1 MPNLSQRRSTIGPVT
16 VKILHTSDWHV
27 GRRIRGRDRSEE
39 HRAVLA
45 ELIEIAVSNQVDL
58 TVVAG
63 DLFDASSPTALSEEI
78 VWRALL
84 DLAEVSP
91 VVVVAGNHDSAAR
104 LDAVAPLLEMGRV
117 AVVGAPR
124 SPEDGGTVELG
135 EIGVKLALL
144 PFVSQRGIVKAEEI
158 MSSDPDQHAGVFEER
173 LRRII
178 EKLTRDMTTETV
190 NVFVSHLTVYGA
202 LAGGGERQA
211 HIFGYAIPSSLFP
224 GHLSYVALG
233 HLHRQQKMPHSSAVW
248 YSGSPLQLDFGEVAD
263 QKGALLIEASPGLP
277 AKVTAVPLLAGRRLT
292 TIRGT
297 LDEVLARADD
307 VTDAYVKVELVE
319 KARVGLADQ
328 VREAIPDAVE
338 VVLESTDPVRRESEP
353 RQKLKPTE
361 AFHQYLSEK
370 GVEDSRVES
379 LFAELLDEAAR

>member
-1 MPNLSQRRSTIGPVT
+1 MGI
-16 VKILHTSDWHV
+16 KILHTSDWHV

-39 HRAVLA
+39 HRAVLD
-45 ELIEIAVSNQVDL
+45 ELIEIAVSSEVDL

-78 VWRALL
+78 VWRALM

-117 AVVGAPR
+117 TAVGAPR
-124 SPEDGGTVELG
+124 SPNDGGTIEL
-135 EIGVKLALL
+135 EDIGVKLALL
-144 PFVSQRGIVKAEEI
+144 PFVSQRGIVKAEDI
-158 MSSDPDQHAGVFEER
+158 MGSDPDQHAGLFEDR
-173 LRRII
+173 LRRIV
-178 EKLTRDMTTETV
+178 ESLTRDMTAETV
-190 NVFVSHLTVYGA
+190 NVLVSHLTVYGA

-211 HIFGYAIPSSLFP
+211 HIFGYAVPSSLFP

-263 QKGALLIEASPGLP
+263 QKGVLLVEASPGLP
-277 AKVTAVPLLAGRRLT
+277 AKVTAVPLSEGRRLK

-297 LDEVLARADD
+297 LDEVLARSDD
-307 VTDAYVKVELVE
+307 VTDAYVKVVLVE
-319 KARVGLADQ
+319 KARVGLSDE
-328 VREAIPDAVE
+328 VRAAIPEVVE
-338 VVLESTDPVRRESEP
+338 VVLESSEPVRRESES

-361 AFHQYLSEK
+361 AFHRYLTEK
-370 GVEDSRVES
+370 GVEDPLMES
-379 LFAELLDEAAR
+379 LFAELLDEAVI

>member
-1 MPNLSQRRSTIGPVT
+1 MA

-39 HRAVLA
+39 HQAVLG
-45 ELIEIAVSNQVDL
+45 ELVEIAVSSEVDL

-117 AVVGAPR
+117 TVVGTPR
-124 SPEDGGTVELG
+124 SPHDGGTIQLED
-135 EIGVKLALL
+135 IGVKLALL
-144 PFVSQRGIVKAEEI
+144 PFVSQRGIVKTEDI
-158 MSSDPDQHAGVFEER
+158 MGSDPDQHAGLFEDR
-173 LRRII
+173 LRRIV
-178 EKLTRDMTTETV
+178 ESLTGDMTAETV
-190 NVFVSHLTVYGA
+190 NVLVSHLTVYGG

-233 HLHRQQKMPHSSAVW
+233 HLHRQQKMPHSGAVW
-248 YSGSPLQLDFGEVAD
+248 YSGSPLQLDFGEVSD
-263 QKGALLIEASPGLP
+263 QKGVLLVEASPGLP
-277 AKVTAVPLLAGRRLT
+277 AKVTAVPLSEGRRLK

-297 LDEVLARADD
+297 LDEVLAHSDD
-307 VTDAYVKVELVE
+307 VANAYVKVVLVE
-319 KARVGLADQ
+319 KARVGLSDE
-328 VREAIPDAVE
+328 VRAAIPEVVE
-338 VVLESTDPVRRESEP
+338 VVLESTEPVKREPES

-361 AFHQYLSEK
+361 AFHRYLTEK
-370 GVEDSRVES
+370 GVEDPLMES
-379 LFAELLDEAAR
+379 LFAELLDEAVK

>member
-1 MPNLSQRRSTIGPVT
+1 MGI
-16 VKILHTSDWHV
+16 KILHTSDWHV

-39 HRAVLA
+39 HRAVLD
-45 ELIEIAVSNQVDL
+45 ELIEIAVSSEVDL

-78 VWRALL
+78 VWRALM

-117 AVVGAPR
+117 TAVGAPR
-124 SPEDGGTVELG
+124 SPNDGGTIEL
-135 EIGVKLALL
+135 EDIGVKLALL
-144 PFVSQRGIVKAEEI
+144 PFVSQRGIVKAEDI
-158 MSSDPDQHAGVFEER
+158 MGSDPDQHAGLFEDR
-173 LRRII
+173 LRRIV
-178 EKLTRDMTTETV
+178 ESLTRDMTAETV
-190 NVFVSHLTVYGA
+190 NVLVSHLTVYGA

-211 HIFGYAIPSSLFP
+211 HIFGYAVPSSLFP

-263 QKGALLIEASPGLP
+263 QKGVLLVEASPGLP
-277 AKVTAVPLLAGRRLT
+277 AKVTAVPLSEGRRLK

-297 LDEVLARADD
+297 LDEVLARSDD
-307 VTDAYVKVELVE
+307 VTNDYVKVVLVE
-319 KARVGLADQ
+319 KARVGLSDE
-328 VREAIPDAVE
+328 VRAAIPEVVE
-338 VVLESTDPVRRESEP
+338 VVLESSEPVRRESES

-361 AFHQYLSEK
+361 AFHRYLTEK
-370 GVEDSRVES
+370 GVEDPLMES
-379 LFAELLDEAAR
+379 LFAELLDEAVI

>member
-1 MPNLSQRRSTIGPVT
+1 VGI
-16 VKILHTSDWHV
+16 KILHTSDWHV

-39 HRAVLA
+39 HRAVLD
-45 ELIEIAVSNQVDL
+45 ELIEIAVSSEVDL

-78 VWRALL
+78 VWRALM

-117 AVVGAPR
+117 TAVGAPR
-124 SPEDGGTVELG
+124 SPNDGGTIEL
-135 EIGVKLALL
+135 EDIGVKLALL
-144 PFVSQRGIVKAEEI
+144 PFVSQRGIVKAEDI
-158 MSSDPDQHAGVFEER
+158 MGSDPDQHAGLFEDR
-173 LRRII
+173 LRRIV
-178 EKLTRDMTTETV
+178 ESLTRDMTAETV
-190 NVFVSHLTVYGA
+190 NVLVSHLTVYGA

-211 HIFGYAIPSSLFP
+211 HIFGYAVPSSLFP

-263 QKGALLIEASPGLP
+263 QKGVLLVEASPGLP
-277 AKVTAVPLLAGRRLT
+277 AKVTAVPLSEGRRLK

-297 LDEVLARADD
+297 LDEVLARSDD
-307 VTDAYVKVELVE
+307 VTNDYVKVVLVE
-319 KARVGLADQ
+319 KARVGLSDE
-328 VREAIPDAVE
+328 VRAAIPEVVE
-338 VVLESTDPVRRESEP
+338 VVLESSEPVRRDSES

-361 AFHQYLSEK
+361 AFHRYLTEK
-370 GVEDSRVES
+370 GVEDPLMES
-379 LFAELLDEAAR
+379 LFAELLDEAVI

>member
-1 MPNLSQRRSTIGPVT
+1 MAVR
-16 VKILHTSDWHV
+16 ILHTSDWHV

-39 HRAVLA
+39 HRAVLE
-45 ELIEIAVSNQVDL
+45 ELIEIAVSSEVDL

-117 AVVGAPR
+117 TVVGAPR
-124 SPEDGGTVELG
+124 SPHDGGTIEL
-135 EIGVKLALL
+135 EDIGVKLALL
-144 PFVSQRGIVKAEEI
+144 PFVSQRGIVKAEDI
-158 MSSDPDQHAGVFEER
+158 MGSDPDQHAGLFEDR
-173 LRRII
+173 LRRIV
-178 EKLTRDMTTETV
+178 ESLTGDMTAETV
-190 NVFVSHLTVYGA
+190 NVLVSHLTVYGG

-233 HLHRQQKMPHSSAVW
+233 HLHRQQKMPHSGAVW
-248 YSGSPLQLDFGEVAD
+248 YSGSALQLDFGEVSD
-263 QKGALLIEASPGLP
+263 QKGVLLVEASPGLP
-277 AKVTAVPLLAGRRLT
+277 AKVTAVPLSEGRRLK

-297 LDEVLARADD
+297 LDEVLAHSDD
-307 VTDAYVKVELVE
+307 VTNAYVKVVLVE
-319 KARVGLADQ
+319 KARVGLSDE
-328 VREAIPDAVE
+328 VRAAIPEVVE
-338 VVLESTDPVRRESEP
+338 VVLESTEPVKREPES

-361 AFHQYLSEK
+361 AFHRYLTEK
-370 GVEDSRVES
+370 GVEDPLMES
-379 LFAELLDEAAR
+379 LFAELLDEAAI